1 MIRAA
6 LLATAALAIPAATI
20 AAPADPLAPTGRWS
34 ANVRG
39 EAALPPMG
47 WSSWNAFFTDVTEEK
62 VLASASV
69 LVRSGL
75 AAKGYRYINI
85 DDGWWRQR
93 RQRDGRVLI
102 RTERFPSAATG
113 GGDPTFRPL
122 TDRLHAMGLKA
133 GIYSDIGRNSCG
145 QVYGGDDAA
154 SQPEGSLA
162 EREIG
167 LYGHVDQDIRLYF
180 ADWGFDLIKVDGCG
194 IRGLPVSDPK
204 VVSGKFRA
212 FPPLIAGDSLARTD
226 VAAVRALY
234 TSVAEALARYNPDD
248 HYLFSICL
256 WGSSNVRAWGK
267 DLGGT
272 SRTSEDLSPSWGRL
286 LHNLDTVSRRELY
299 AHPGS
304 WNDADM
310 LFLGQGEFDQAHMTE
325 VRSHFALW
333 AIENSPLIIGY
344 DLRKPWPGLLDVLG
358 NARIIA
364 VNQDPAGNQ
373 ASLAFDTDEVQIY
386 VKTLADGRKA
396 VALFNR
402 GSGAAD
408 VTLTAQHL
416 VMADDAPIALTDLW
430 TGKASRF
437 TGETS
442 FHLAPRETLI
452 FTAEGKRQLENGVY
466 LSEQPGSVNPAVEG
480 IETPENDPLVHRA
493 PLPWFGTRRSGDFP
507 RYGGWGGAR
516 VNRTPYDQP
525 LMVSGSAMAQGI
537 GVLANSRLEVRN
549 AGFRTF
555 RAKVGVDD
563 STNVTRRTVVFTVYA
578 DGRPVARSRPMALGD
593 APQEITAPV
602 AGARIVELVAAS
614 PGAGG
619 SRLSVDWGEAAF
631 LK

>member
-6 LLATAALAIPAATI
+6 LLAAAALALPGAA
-20 AAPADPLAPTGRWS
+20 AAPAHPLAPTGRWS
-34 ANVRG
+34 ANTRG
-39 EAALPPMG
+39 EATLPPMG

-62 VLASASV
+62 VIASADV

-75 AAKGYRYINI
+75 AAKGYRYVNI

-93 RQRDGRVLI
+93 RQSDGRVLI
-102 RTERFPSAATG
+102 RTERFPSAAVG
-113 GGDPTFRPL
+113 GDDPTFRPF
-122 TDRLHAMGLKA
+122 TDRLHAMGLKV

-145 QVYGGDDAA
+145 QIYGGDDAA
-154 SQPEGSLA
+154 SQPVGSVA

-194 IRGLPVSDPK
+194 IRGLPASDPK

-212 FPPLIAGDSLARTD
+212 FPPLISGDSLARTD
-226 VAAVRALY
+226 VAAVRSLYQQVSDALI
-234 TSVAEALARYNPDD
+234 RHNPDGA
-248 HYLFSICL
+248 YLFSICL
-256 WGSSNVRAWGK
+256 WGSSDVRAWGK
-267 DLGGT
+267 DLGGV

-310 LFLGQGEFDQAHMTE
+310 LFLGSGEFDSSHMTE

-344 DLRKPWPGLLDVLG
+344 DLRKPWPGLIEMLG
-358 NARIIA
+358 NERIIA
-364 VNQDPAGNQ
+364 INQDPAGNQ

-402 GSGAAD
+402 GSAAAD

-416 VMADDAPIALTDLW
+416 AFTDNAPIALTDLW
-430 TGKASRF
+430 TGKGSRF
-437 TGETS
+437 TKEQG
-442 FHLAPRETLI
+442 FRLAPRETLI
-452 FTAEGKRQLENGVY
+452 FTAAGTRQLSDGVY

-480 IETPENDPLVHRA
+480 IETPQPDPLVHRA

-525 LMVSGSAMAQGI
+525 LVVKGAAMAQGI

-549 AGFRTF
+549 AGYRTF

-563 STNVTRRTVVFTVYA
+563 STNVPGRTVTFTVYA
-578 DGRPVARSRPMALGD
+578 DGRPVARSRPLRVGD
-593 APQEITAPV
+593 PPQEITAAI
-602 AGARIVELVAAS
+602 AGAKIVELVATS

-619 SRLSVDWGEAAF
+619 SRLSVDWGEAAL

>member
-6 LLATAALAIPAATI
+6 LLAAAAALAFPAAAQT
-20 AAPADPLAPTGRWS
+20 ADPLAPTGRWS
-34 ANVRG
+34 ANTRG

-47 WSSWNAFFTDVTEEK
+47 WSSWNAFFTDVTEAK
-62 VLASASV
+62 VLASARTIV
-69 LVRSGL
+69 DSGL

-93 RQRDGRVLI
+93 RQSDGRVMI
-102 RTERFPSAATG
+102 RTDRFPSAAVG
-113 GGDPTFRPL
+113 GDDPTFRPF
-122 TDRLHAMGLKA
+122 TDKLHAMGLKV
-133 GIYSDIGRNSCG
+133 GIYSDIGRNPCG
-145 QVYGGDDAA
+145 QIYGGDDAA
-154 SQPEGSLA
+154 SRPEGSLL

-167 LYGHVDQDIRLYF
+167 LYGHVDADIRLFF

-194 IRGLPVSDPK
+194 IRGLPASDPK
-204 VVSGKFRA
+204 VIAGKFRA
-212 FPPLIAGDSLARTD
+212 FPPLVAGDSLARTD
-226 VAAVRALY
+226 IAAVRALY
-234 TSVAEALARYNPDD
+234 THVAAALAKYNPDD

-304 WNDADM
+304 WNDPDM
-310 LFLGQGEFDQAHMTE
+310 LFLGSGELDSAHMTE

-333 AIENSPLIIGY
+333 AIENAPLIIGY
-344 DLRKPWPGLLDVLG
+344 DLAKPWPGLLDVIG
-358 NARIIA
+358 NPRIIA

-373 ASLAFDTDEVQIY
+373 ASLAFDSDEVQIY
-386 VKTLADGRKA
+386 VKSLADGRKA

-402 GSGAAD
+402 SGARAD
-408 VTLTAQHL
+408 ITLTAQHL
-416 VMADDAPIALTDLW
+416 AFTDDATVALTDLW
-430 TGKASRF
+430 TGKPTRF
-437 TGETS
+437 TKEQT
-442 FHLAPRETLI
+442 FRVAPRETLI
-452 FTAEGKRQLENGVY
+452 FTASGTRQLPGGVY

-480 IETPENDPLVHRA
+480 VETPENDPLVHRA
-493 PLPWFGTRRSGDFP
+493 PLPWFGTHRSGDFP

-525 LMVSGSAMAQGI
+525 MFVGGSALANGI

-549 AGFRTF
+549 AGYRAF

-563 STNVTRRTVVFTVYA
+563 STTVKGRAVTFAVYA
-578 DGRPVARSRPMALGD
+578 DGKLVAHSKPIALGE
-593 APQEITAPV
+593 AAQTLSAPV
-602 AGARIVELVAAS
+602 AGAKIVELVASS

-619 SRLSVDWGEAAF
+619 SRLSVDWGEAA
-631 LK
+631 LLR